1 MDIAKEFIQRIDA
14 MGDAEFEALLAS
26 VRPLREHS
34 ISVDEYLRA
43 TERHVSGYQYA
54 LDFPVE
60 ERAAQDL
67 ALAA

>member
-1 MDIAKEFIQRIDA
+1 MNIAEELIRDLEA
-14 MGDAEFEALLAS
+14 MSDAEFEALIAS

-43 TERHVSGYQYA
+43 TEGHVSGYQYA

-67 ALAA
+67 SLAA

>member
-14 MGDAEFEALLAS
+14 MSDAEFEALIAS
-26 VRPLREHS
+26 VSPLREHS

-43 TERHVSGYQYA
+43 TEQHVNGYQYA

-60 ERAAQDL
+60 ERPAQDL

>member
-1 MDIAKEFIQRIDA
+1 MS
-14 MGDAEFEALLAS
+14 DAEFEALLAR
-26 VRPLREHS
+26 VRPFREHS

>member
-1 MDIAKEFIQRIDA
+1 MNIAEELLRDLEA
-14 MGDAEFEALLAS
+14 MSDAEFEALLAS

-43 TERHVSGYQYA
+43 TERYVSGYQYA
-54 LDFPVE
+54 FHFLVE
-60 ERAAQDL
+60 ERSAQDL

>member
-1 MDIAKEFIQRIDA
+1 MDIAKEFIQRIEA
-14 MGDAEFEALLAS
+14 MSDAEFEALLES

-34 ISVDEYLRA
+34 ISLYEYLRA
-43 TERHVSGYQYA
+43 TERQVSGYQYA

>member
-1 MDIAKEFIQRIDA
+1 MNIAEELIRDLEA
-14 MGDAEFEALLAS
+14 MSDAEFEALIAS

-43 TERHVSGYQYA
+43 TERPVSGYQYA